1 MHLTKI
7 SLLIALM
14 TSSFA
19 YAGGVVNNVVSQQ
32 IDFKVVEELP
42 AVSLSLTPALNQ
54 VSGSVSAGTIVGTAE
69 ITFSGN
75 ATSSQYPAVRW
86 TPSKVTLGSQSD
98 TAIINGQSDSNH
110 KLTVSFDSPDGTT
123 ANSGTD
129 GWYFINNT
137 KTRVT
142 KVNLFTFGQQTVIP
156 DTYSMYLDAGVY
168 TI

>member
-19 YAGGVVNNVVSQQ
+19 YAEGVVNNVVSQQ
-32 IDFKVVEELP
+32 MDFTVVEDLP
-42 AVSLSLTPALNQ
+42 AVSLNLTPALNQ
-54 VSGSVSAGTIVGTAE
+54 ASGSVPPGTTVGTAE

-75 ATSSQYPAVRW
+75 VVSSQYPAVRW
-86 TPSKVTLGSQSD
+86 TPSKTTLGSNSSIA
-98 TAIINGQSDSNH
+98 TINGQSDSNH
-110 KLTVSFDSPDGTT
+110 KLTVAFNSPDGTLT
-123 ANSGTD
+123 NSGTD
-129 GWYFINNT
+129 GWYYIDN
-137 KTRVT
+137 KTLVT
-142 KVNLFTFGQQTVIP
+142 KVNLFTFGAQTVMP